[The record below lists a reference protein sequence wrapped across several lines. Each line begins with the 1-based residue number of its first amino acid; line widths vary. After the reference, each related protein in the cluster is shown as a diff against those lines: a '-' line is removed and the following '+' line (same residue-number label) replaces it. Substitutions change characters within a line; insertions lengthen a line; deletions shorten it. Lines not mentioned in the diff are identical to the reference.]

1 MNKRVLLLGCLLA
14 LASQVQ
20 SASRTEVWV
29 WTDADGVKHYSD
41 YPAPGARKL
50 TLATDSAQGGATAPP
65 IVSSP
70 PANAGMPPSTKYKSL
85 EILMPRNET
94 SFFEADTEI
103 TVRVQSEPEI
113 TGTDKLMTFLDN
125 KIVNPPDSYEHT
137 LTNVERGAHM
147 LVAVISDAG
156 GNEKLRSEP
165 VVFYVKQPTIVTN
178 PRNVGPA
185 LKPKPTPH
193 N

>member
-14 LASQVQ
+14 LASQVH

-50 TLATDSAQGGATAPP
+50 TLATDAAQGGTPPPP

-70 PANAGMPPSTKYKSL
+70 SPRSGMPAASKYKSV

-94 SFFEADTEI
+94 SYFEADAVVD
-103 TVRVQSEPEI
+103 VRIASEPEI
-113 TGTDKLMTFLDN
+113 SGTDKLMTFLDN
-125 KIVNPPDSYEHT
+125 KIVNPPNAYEHT
-137 LTNVERGAHM
+137 LSNLDRGAHM

-165 VVFYVKQPTIVTN
+165 VVFYVKQTTVVTN

>member
-1 MNKRVLLLGCLLA
+1 MNKRVLWLVCLLA

-50 TLATDSAQGGATAPP
+50 TLATDSAQGGASAPA
-65 IVSSP
+65 IVPSP
-70 PANAGMPPSTKYKSL
+70 PAKGGMPPSTKYKSL
-85 EILMPRNET
+85 EIIVPRNET

-113 TGTDKLMTFLDN
+113 AGTDKLMTFLDN
-125 KIVNPPDSYEHT
+125 KLVNPPDAYEHT